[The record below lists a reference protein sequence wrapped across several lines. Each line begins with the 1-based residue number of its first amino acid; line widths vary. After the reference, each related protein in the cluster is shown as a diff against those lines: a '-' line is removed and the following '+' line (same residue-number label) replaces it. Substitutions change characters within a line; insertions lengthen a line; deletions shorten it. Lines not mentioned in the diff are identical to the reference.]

1 MLEKIT
7 RKKVIVVGVILTI
20 VAVSS
25 LLFPKKKP
33 QDDYL
38 AGNLHGFNHVKG
50 TSVNWF
56 MVNGYYGKGG
66 GGTCCIVVPAK
77 WTPNQWV
84 KVEWEVDPNAYPGDI
99 PEFNDPTY
107 DEYMKLHEANYRRYS
122 KMVEIPEYDDPCDV
136 KVHFLP
142 CQEVRITLSCYSPGH
157 PNYPISV
164 PTKMEEPAICSKK

>member
-7 RKKVIVVGVILTI
+7 RKKVIVVGVILAI

-25 LLFPKKKP
+25 LFFPQKKP

-84 KVEWEVDPNAYPGDI
+84 KVEWEVDPDAYPTDSPGVT
-99 PEFNDPTY
+99 DPKF
-107 DEYMKLHEANYRRYS
+107 DAYMKKHEANYRRYQ
-122 KMVEIPEYDDPCDV
+122 KMVEIPEYGEPCSVD
-136 KVHFLP
+136 VHFLP
-142 CQEVRITLSCYSPGH
+142 CQEVKITLSCHATNH
-157 PNYPISV
+157 PDYPIKEPSF
-164 PTKMEEPAICSKK
+164 MEEPAICPQN